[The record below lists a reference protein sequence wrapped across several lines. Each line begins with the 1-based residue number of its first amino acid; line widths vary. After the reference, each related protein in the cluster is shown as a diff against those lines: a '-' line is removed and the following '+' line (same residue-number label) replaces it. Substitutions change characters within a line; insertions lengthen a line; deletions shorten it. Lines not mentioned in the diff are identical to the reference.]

1 MTVRRH
7 SAPVPPLGRVGGE
20 GGSRK
25 AAGRQEHRMSGAVRL
40 PVAVAPAAEFQ
51 GSCHTQ
57 TSRGPKPAQGRP
69 KDRSTSRVRSR
80 VEAPGRRGTWKTGV
94 TSLTCDAERRP
105 REPGL

>member
-7 SAPVPPLGRVGGE
+7 SAPVPPLGRAGGE

-40 PVAVAPAAEFQ
+40 PVAVAPATEFQ

-69 KDRSTSRVRSR
+69 KDRSTSKIRSR
-80 VEAPGRRGTWKTGV
+80 VEAPGRRALGRLGSRV
-94 TSLTCDAERRP
+94 
-105 REPGL
+105 